1 MTFKTNWEA
10 AGGEERTEFY
20 RTWRTKLGMGCVSD
34 IDQVEYTWTNGKV
47 VPVAVI
53 ELGVADFGPFPQFLD
68 QVLEKVAQTR
78 GQGAIN
84 HMVAN
89 GLGVEFWVVVL
100 KRGYTDN
107 FWVYN
112 LSNPKGWH
120 KWTKLQYVAWLSR
133 LRSDAIKKETDRCM
147 NIAAN
152 LTG

>member
-1 MTFKTNWEA
+1 MTFKDNWED
-10 AGGEERTEFY
+10 AGGEARTEFY

-34 IDQVEYTWTNGKV
+34 IDQVEYAWTNGKV

-53 ELGVADFGPFPQFLD
+53 ELGVADFGPFPKFLD
-68 QVLEKVAQTR
+68 QVLGKVAQTR

-100 KRGYTDN
+100 RKGDTDN

-112 LSNPKGWH
+112 LSSPSGWH

-133 LRSDAIKKETDRCM
+133 LRSDAIKKETAKCT

-152 LTG
+152 